1 MVLIWRGWGILA
13 PAIGLV
19 SIFVGLAVG
28 TVVPYAS
35 GVVLMLGGAAIFL
48 LGHWL
53 NVVRSRGE
61 ITKAVGARGEE
72 LRQLVQSGRYA
83 MPGAPL
89 PRSYAE
95 AHALAGAEFDAEIP
109 LITKAL
115 YNRHT
120 LFWLPMQWF
129 GPAGAAVGVL
139 WLVQEILA

>member
-13 PAIGLV
+13 PAIGVV
-19 SIFVGLAVG
+19 SIILGLVVG
-28 TVVPYAS
+28 TVVPYAR
-35 GVVLMLGGAAIFL
+35 GFVLMLGGTAIFL
-48 LGHWL
+48 LGYWL

-61 ITKAVGARGEE
+61 ITKAVAARGEG
-72 LRQLVQSGRYA
+72 LRLFVQSGRYA

-89 PRSYAE
+89 PRSYGE
-95 AHALAGAEFDAEIP
+95 AHALAAAQLDAEVP